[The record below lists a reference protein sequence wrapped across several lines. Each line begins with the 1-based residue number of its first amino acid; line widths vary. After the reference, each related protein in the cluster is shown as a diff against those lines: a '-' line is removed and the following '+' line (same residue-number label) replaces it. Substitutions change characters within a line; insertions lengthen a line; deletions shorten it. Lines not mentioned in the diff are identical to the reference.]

1 MSKIEVNGLILPLN
15 DAHVHQRRGV
25 TAARTES
32 GEPLHITVLRCL
44 DGRHTK
50 TYCGLARADNSED
63 FVKIDPPNPP
73 KKAHLI
79 DNQAD
84 TAFLDR

>member
-15 DAHVHQRRGV
+15 DAHVHQRRGI

-32 GEPLHITVLRCL
+32 GEPLHITVLRFL

-50 TYCGLARADNSED
+50 T
-63 FVKIDPPNPP
+63 
-73 KKAHLI
+73 
-79 DNQAD
+79 
-84 TAFLDR
+84 

>member
-15 DAHVHQRRGV
+15 DAYVHQRRGV

-63 FVKIDPPNPP
+63 FVKIMEWGDKFEPIVDWFNTV
-73 KKAHLI
+73 
-79 DNQAD
+79 Q
-84 TAFLDR
+84 